1 MALHKRKQ
9 TAKPEKSEFE
19 KKVDQINAEISRQTE
34 LLNSLSGRIDKLI
47 ESDKKVHD
55 TVDNPK
61 PEDSKPED
69 PKPEDGDGSDK
80 KDEHEEKIENA

>member
-9 TAKPEKSEFE
+9 TAKPEKSDFE

-61 PEDSKPED
+61 PPE
-69 PKPEDGDGSDK
+69 PETKTEEPDGSDK

>member
-1 MALHKRKQ
+1 MSLTKRKQ
-9 TAKPEKSEFE
+9 PAKPEKSEFE

-34 LLNSLSGRIDKLI
+34 LLNSLSVRIDKLI

-55 TVDNPK
+55 TVDNP
-61 PEDSKPED
+61 KPED